1 MITEKFDYLFIV
13 NELLHPEEFKEL
25 KKSHQSLNLVKDNPN
40 FFKWVGDNKS
50 LSHITKILIS
60 SERQLSAELE
70 AERLAKSERREVFV
84 FKAISKF
91 ELKDVVKIDL
101 TKQ

>member
-1 MITEKFDYLFIV
+1 MAQTMEKEDIQRQISMQHTDYYMVHVVGKQSPIK
-13 NELLHPEEFKEL
+13 LH
-25 KKSHQSLNLVKDNPN
+25 SN
-40 FFKWVGDNKS
+40 
-50 LSHITKILIS
+50 
-60 SERQLSAELE
+60 QLSAELE

-101 TKQ
+101 TK

>member
-1 MITEKFDYLFIV
+1 MEYTDYYMVHVVGKQSPIK
-13 NELLHPEEFKEL
+13 LH
-25 KKSHQSLNLVKDNPN
+25 SN
-40 FFKWVGDNKS
+40 
-50 LSHITKILIS
+50 
-60 SERQLSAELE
+60 QLSAELE

-101 TKQ
+101 TK